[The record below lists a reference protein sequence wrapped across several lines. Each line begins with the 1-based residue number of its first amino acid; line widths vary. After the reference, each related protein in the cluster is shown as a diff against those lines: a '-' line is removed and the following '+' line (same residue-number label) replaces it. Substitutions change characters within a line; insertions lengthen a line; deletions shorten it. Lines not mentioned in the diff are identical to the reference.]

1 VLDRDISEA
10 GGMAVNVVLIDG
22 QALVLDGL
30 LYILQKEPDIL
41 VAGMGSDADA
51 AVALAKDHQPD
62 VLILDAEMPGSAP
75 QDIIKQVLDESPST
89 RVVILASNGDPLL
102 ANSLIASTPQV
113 RAYLVKDIS
122 SAQLVDTVRTVM
134 QEARTVVASSVRSLN
149 EALQRLTPTKERNG
163 PALSAREHEVL
174 LLAARGLTNQGIADQ
189 LFIAEGTVRNH
200 LSAVYNKLSASNRV
214 DAINRAIRSGL
225 ISVQDPDA

>member
-1 VLDRDISEA
+1 
-10 GGMAVNVVLIDG
+10 MAINVVLIDG
-22 QALVLDGL
+22 QTLVLDGL
-30 LYILQKEPDIL
+30 YYILQNELDIL
-41 VAGMGSDADA
+41 VAGLGSDADA
-51 AVALAKDHQPD
+51 AVALAKEHQPD
-62 VLILDAEMPGSAP
+62 VLVLDAEMPGPAP
-75 QDIIKQVLDESPST
+75 QDTIKRVLDESPST
-89 RVVILASNGDPLL
+89 RVVILTSNGDPIL
-102 ANSLIASTPQV
+102 ANALIALSPQV

-122 SAQLVDTVRTVM
+122 SAQFADTVRTVM
-134 QEARTVVASSVRSLN
+134 QGTRTVVASSVRSLN
-149 EALQRLTPTKERNG
+149 EALQRLSPTNERNG

-225 ISVQDPDA
+225 ISIHDPDA